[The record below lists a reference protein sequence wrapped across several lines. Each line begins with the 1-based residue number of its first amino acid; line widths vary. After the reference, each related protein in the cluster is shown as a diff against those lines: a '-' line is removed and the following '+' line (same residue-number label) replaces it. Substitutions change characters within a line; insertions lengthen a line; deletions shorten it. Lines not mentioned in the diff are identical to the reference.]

1 MKELLFKEITDEL
14 RLGTSEKG
22 HPFRFF
28 SLGTMGLDG
37 TIGLRTVVLRNV
49 SNSLQLTFYTDS
61 RSPKITEIQKNN
73 TVSALFYHSSKMIQ
87 LRIEGKAHIE
97 KDDSVLKKK
106 WKAIPNVAQKDYNT
120 NQPPGSNIPNSE
132 EIQYLTEKNHFCMVH
147 IIPNRID
154 FLKLGQPF
162 HTRIEFSREGKEWKG
177 NYLVP

>member
-1 MKELLFKEITDEL
+1 MKDHLFKEIANEL
-14 RLGTSEKG
+14 QLGMSEKN

-49 SNSLQLTFYTDS
+49 FNSLQLTFYTDS

-73 TVSALFYHSSKMIQ
+73 TVSALFYHPSRMIQ

-97 KDDSVLKKK
+97 KDDSVLKKQ
-106 WKAIPNVAQKDYNT
+106 WKAIPNAAQKDYNT
-120 NQPPGSNIPNSE
+120 VNPPGNPISGLKEIHYLNE
-132 EIQYLTEKNHFCMVH
+132 ENHFCMVH

-162 HTRIEFSREGKEWKG
+162 HTRVQFSLEKKEWKG